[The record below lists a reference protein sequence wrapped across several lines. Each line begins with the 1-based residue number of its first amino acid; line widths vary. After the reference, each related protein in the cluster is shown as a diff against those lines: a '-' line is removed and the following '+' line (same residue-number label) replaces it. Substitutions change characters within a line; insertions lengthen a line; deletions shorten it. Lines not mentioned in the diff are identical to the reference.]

1 LENIDVAVIRTTITE
16 RYSNGQVIISE
27 GVVSAKAYVILSGKV
42 RISKKN
48 VDRAITIAILKE
60 GDTFGEMGLFQ
71 DAVRSATASAVG
83 EAAVGVIDKEQFNK
97 MLDDCPET
105 LRYIINLLVNKLR
118 LTTNSLA
125 SIGMQLEKAKKA
137 LDAIPNKEVKN

>member
-1 LENIDVAVIRTTITE
+1 MAGIKTNVTE

-42 RISKKN
+42 RISKRSG
-48 VDRAITIAILKE
+48 DRAITIAILKE

-71 DAVRSATASAVG
+71 EAVRSATASAVG
-83 EAAVGVIDKEQFNK
+83 ETAVGVINKDDFNK
-97 MLDDCPET
+97 MVEDCPET
-105 LRYIINLLVNKLR
+105 LRYIINLLINKLR

-137 LDAIPNKEVKN
+137 LDAVSNKDAKING

>member
-1 LENIDVAVIRTTITE
+1 MENFNVAVIKTTITE

-48 VDRAITIAILKE
+48 GDRTITIAILKE

-83 EAAVGVIDKEQFNK
+83 EAAVGVINKEQFNK

-105 LRYIINLLVNKLR
+105 LRYIRNLLVNKLR

>member
-1 LENIDVAVIRTTITE
+1 LENFDVGVIKTNITE

-42 RISKKN
+42 RISKKSG
-48 VDRAITIAILKE
+48 DRAITIAILKE

-71 DAVRSATASAVG
+71 EAVRSATASAVG
-83 EAAVGVIDKEQFNK
+83 EVAVGVIDKEQFNK
-97 MLDDCPET
+97 MVDDCPEA